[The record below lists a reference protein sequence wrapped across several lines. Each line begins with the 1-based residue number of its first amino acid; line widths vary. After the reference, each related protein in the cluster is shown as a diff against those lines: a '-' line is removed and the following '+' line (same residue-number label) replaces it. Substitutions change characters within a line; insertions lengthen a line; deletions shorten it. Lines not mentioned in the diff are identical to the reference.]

1 MRRIYLKRKQW
12 NKNVL
17 LLTPFFLV
25 ALMFLVIPMALMV
38 ISSFTSEST
47 GTFTFAN
54 YIEVLTNPFYFQS
67 FLNSG
72 LISIFSSVAG
82 LILAIFVSYAMT
94 NLPENI
100 QDKLTVYINVAANF
114 AGVPLA
120 FAFIILLG
128 NSGVFTLLLEDIN
141 LPFLG
146 TFDLYS
152 WQGLAITY
160 LYFQIPLGIL
170 FIYPSLKKIR
180 KEWKEAAF
188 MLGASNWTYWRK
200 VGLPSIMPSIAG
212 TFVIMFA
219 NGMGTYET
227 AYALTGSNV
236 NLVTIRIAALV
247 SGDIYA
253 RPIIGST
260 LAVIFAIIMIA
271 ILVLSQVLLKKVRR
285 DLT

>member
-17 LLTPFFLV
+17 LLAPFFLV

-38 ISSFTSEST
+38 TSSFTSEST

-94 NLPENI
+94 NLPDPI

-146 TFDLYS
+146 NFDLYS

-260 LAVIFAIIMIA
+260 LAVLFAIIMIA

>member
-1 MRRIYLKRKQW
+1 MKREKS
-12 NKNVL
+12 NKSLIL
-17 LLTPFFLV
+17 LIPFFLITV
-25 ALMFLVIPMALMV
+25 MFLVIPMILMV
-38 ISSFTSEST
+38 TSSFTSELT
-47 GTFTFAN
+47 GAFTLDN
-54 YIEVLTNPFYFQS
+54 YVEVFTNRFYTQS

-72 LISIFSSVAG
+72 IISLFSAITG
-82 LILAIFVSYAMT
+82 IILAIIVSYAMT
-94 NLPENI
+94 NLPEKI

-128 NSGVFTLLLEDIN
+128 NSGVFTLFIENMN
-141 LPFLG
+141 LPFLSD
-146 TFDLYS
+146 FDLYS

-188 MLGASNWTYWRK
+188 MLGASHWFYWRR

-212 TFVIMFA
+212 TFVILFA

-236 NLVTIRIAALV
+236 NLVTIQIASLV
-247 SGDIYA
+247 AGDIYA

-271 ILVLSQVLLKKVRR
+271 ILFISQALLKKVRR
-285 DLT
+285 DLA

>member
-1 MRRIYLKRKQW
+1 MKRKQW
-12 NKNVL
+12 NKSIL
-17 LLTPFFLV
+17 LLIPFFLLS
-25 ALMFLVIPMALMV
+25 AMFLIVPMILM
-38 ISSFTSEST
+38 ITSSFTSETT
-47 GTFTFAN
+47 GAFTLEN
-54 YIEVLTNPFYFQS
+54 YQEVLTNPFYYQA

-72 LISIFSSVAG
+72 MISIISSVVG
-82 LILAIFVSYAMT
+82 LVLAIIVSYAMT
-94 NLPENI
+94 NLPEKI

-128 NSGVFTLLLEDIN
+128 NSGVFRIFFENLDLPLLSN
-141 LPFLG
+141 FN
-146 TFDLYS
+146 LYS

-188 MLGASNWTYWRK
+188 MLGASNWRYWRK

-227 AYALTGSNV
+227 AYALTGSNI

-260 LAVIFAIIMIA
+260 LAVIFAIIMIL
-271 ILVLSQVLLKKVRR
+271 ILIVSQMLLKRVRR
-285 DLT
+285 DLV

>member
-1 MRRIYLKRKQW
+1 
-12 NKNVL
+12 
-17 LLTPFFLV
+17 
-25 ALMFLVIPMALMV
+25 MFLVIPMALMV
-38 ISSFTSEST
+38 TSSFTSEST
-47 GTFTFAN
+47 GAFTLDN
-54 YIEVLTNPFYFQS
+54 YVEVLTNPYYTQS
-67 FLNSG
+67 FVNSG
-72 LISIFSSVAG
+72 IISLFSAIAG
-82 LILAIFVSYAMT
+82 IMFAIIVSYAMT
-94 NLPENI
+94 NLPEKI

-128 NSGVFTLLLEDIN
+128 NSGVFTLFIEKLN
-141 LPFLG
+141 LPILRSFN
-146 TFDLYS
+146 LYS

-188 MLGASNWTYWRK
+188 LLGASNWKYWQK

-236 NLVTIRIAALV
+236 NLVTIQIASLV

-260 LAVIFAIIMIA
+260 LAVIFAIVMIV
-271 ILVLSQVLLKKVRR
+271 ILFISQVLLKKVRR
-285 DLT
+285 DLA

>member
-1 MRRIYLKRKQW
+1 MA
-12 NKNVL
+12 NMVL
-17 LLTPFFLV
+17 
-25 ALMFLVIPMALMV
+25 
-38 ISSFTSEST
+38 SSFTSEST
-47 GTFTFAN
+47 GAFTFDN
-54 YIEVLTNPFYFQS
+54 YIEVLTNPFYSQS

-72 LISIFSSVAG
+72 LISIFSAFAG
-82 LILAIFVSYAMT
+82 LIFAILVSYAMS
-94 NLPENI
+94 NLPDKI
-100 QDKLTVYINVAANF
+100 QDKLAVYINVAANF

-128 NSGVFTLLLEDIN
+128 NSGVFTLFIESLN
-141 LPFLG
+141 LPLLSGFK
-146 TFDLYS
+146 LYS

-188 MLGASNWTYWRK
+188 MLGASNWTYWKK

-227 AYALTGSNV
+227 AYALTGSNI

-260 LAVIFAIIMIA
+260 LAVIFAIIMVA
-271 ILVLSQVLLKKVRR
+271 ILALSQIMLKKVRR
-285 DLT
+285 DLA

>member
-17 LLTPFFLV
+17 LLAPFFLV

-38 ISSFTSEST
+38 TSSFTSEST
-47 GTFTFAN
+47 GSFTLAN

-72 LISIFSSVAG
+72 MISIFSSVAG
-82 LILAIFVSYAMT
+82 LLLAIIVSYAMT
-94 NLPENI
+94 NLPHSV

-146 TFDLYS
+146 NFNLYS

-188 MLGASNWTYWRK
+188 MLGASNWMYWRK

-236 NLVTIRIAALV
+236 NLVTIRIAALI

-285 DLT
+285 DLA

>member
-1 MRRIYLKRKQW
+1 LKRKQW

-17 LLTPFFLV
+17 LLVPFFLLTV
-25 ALMFLVIPMALMV
+25 MFLVIPMALMV

-47 GTFTFAN
+47 GAFTFDN
-54 YIEVLTNPFYFQS
+54 YIEVITNPFYSQS

-72 LISIFSSVAG
+72 LISIFSAVAG
-82 LILAIFVSYAMT
+82 LILAILVSYAMT
-94 NLPENI
+94 NLPEKI

-128 NSGVFTLLLEDIN
+128 NSGVFRIFLDNINFPLLS
-141 LPFLG
+141 

-188 MLGASNWTYWRK
+188 MLGASNWMYWRK

-212 TFVIMFA
+212 TFVIMIA

-227 AYALTGSNV
+227 AYALTGSNI

-260 LAVIFAIIMIA
+260 LAVLFAIIMIA
-271 ILVLSQVLLKKVRR
+271 ILVVSQVLLKKVRR
-285 DLT
+285 DLA

>member
-17 LLTPFFLV
+17 LLAPFFLV
-25 ALMFLVIPMALMV
+25 ALMFLVIPMVLMV
-38 ISSFTSEST
+38 TSSFTSEST
-47 GTFTFAN
+47 GAFTFAN

-94 NLPENI
+94 NLPHSI

-146 TFDLYS
+146 NFELYS

-260 LAVIFAIIMIA
+260 LAVLFAIIMIA

>member
-1 MRRIYLKRKQW
+1 MKS
-12 NKNVL
+12 VFL
-17 LLTPFFLV
+17 LVPFFLI
-25 ALMFLVIPMALMV
+25 AILFLVVPMVLMV
-38 ISSFTSEST
+38 TSSFTSEST
-47 GTFTFAN
+47 GTFTFDN
-54 YIEVLTNPFYFQS
+54 YVEVLTNPFYSQS
-67 FLNSG
+67 FVNSG
-72 LISIFSSVAG
+72 MISLFSAVAG
-82 LILAIFVSYAMT
+82 IVLAIFVSYAMT
-94 NLPENI
+94 NLPEKI
-100 QDKLTVYINVAANF
+100 QDKLTVYINLAANF

-128 NSGVFTLLLEDIN
+128 NSGVFTLFIENLN
-141 LPFLG
+141 LPFLSD
-146 TFDLYS
+146 FNLYS

-188 MLGASNWTYWRK
+188 MLGASHWTYWRK

-236 NLVTIRIAALV
+236 NLVTIQIAALV

-271 ILVLSQVLLKKVRR
+271 ILFVSQMLLKKVRK
-285 DLT
+285 DLA

>member
-17 LLTPFFLV
+17 LLAPFFLV

-38 ISSFTSEST
+38 TSSFTSEST
-47 GTFTFAN
+47 GTFTLAN

-72 LISIFSSVAG
+72 MISIFSSVIG
-82 LILAIFVSYAMT
+82 LILAICVSYAMT
-94 NLPENI
+94 NLPHSI

-146 TFDLYS
+146 NFDLYS

>member
-1 MRRIYLKRKQW
+1 
-12 NKNVL
+12 
-17 LLTPFFLV
+17 
-25 ALMFLVIPMALMV
+25 MFLVIPMALMV
-38 ISSFTSEST
+38 TSSFTSEST
-47 GTFTFAN
+47 GAFTFAN

-141 LPFLG
+141 LPLLG
-146 TFDLYS
+146 NFDLYS

>member
-17 LLTPFFLV
+17 LLAPFFLV

-38 ISSFTSEST
+38 TSSFTSEST
-47 GTFTFAN
+47 GTFTLAN

-72 LISIFSSVAG
+72 MISIFSSVIG
-82 LILAIFVSYAMT
+82 LILAICVSYAMT
-94 NLPENI
+94 NLPHSI

-146 TFDLYS
+146 NFDLYS

-260 LAVIFAIIMIA
+260 LAVIFSIIMIA

>member
-17 LLTPFFLV
+17 LLAPFFLV
-25 ALMFLVIPMALMV
+25 ALMFLVIPMILMV
-38 ISSFTSEST
+38 TSSFTSEST
-47 GTFTFAN
+47 GAFTFAN
-54 YIEVLTNPFYFQS
+54 YIEVLTNPFYSQS

-94 NLPENI
+94 NLPDPI

-146 TFDLYS
+146 NFDLYS

-260 LAVIFAIIMIA
+260 LAVLFAVIMIV
-271 ILVLSQVLLKKVRR
+271 ILVFSQVLLKRVRR

>member
-17 LLTPFFLV
+17 LLAPFFLV
-25 ALMFLVIPMALMV
+25 TLMFLVIPMALMV
-38 ISSFTSEST
+38 TSSFTSEST
-47 GTFTFAN
+47 GAFTFAN

-94 NLPENI
+94 NLPHSI

-141 LPFLG
+141 LPLLG
-146 TFDLYS
+146 NFDLYS

-260 LAVIFAIIMIA
+260 LAVLFAVIMIV
-271 ILVLSQVLLKKVRR
+271 ILVFSQVLLKKVRR

>member
-1 MRRIYLKRKQW
+1 LKRKQW

-17 LLTPFFLV
+17 LLAPFFLLTV
-25 ALMFLVIPMALMV
+25 MFLVIPMALMV

-47 GTFTFAN
+47 GGFTFNN
-54 YIEVLTNPFYFQS
+54 YIEVLTNPFYSQS

-72 LISIFSSVAG
+72 MISVFSAVVGIIF
-82 LILAIFVSYAMT
+82 AIFVSYAMT
-94 NLPENI
+94 NLPDNI
-100 QDKLTVYINVAANF
+100 QDKLTIYINVAANF

-128 NSGVFTLLLEDIN
+128 NSGVFTLFLEKAN
-141 LPFLG
+141 LPFLNN
-146 TFDLYS
+146 FNLYS

-180 KEWKEAAF
+180 KEWKEASF
-188 MLGASNWTYWRK
+188 MLGASNWIYWRK

-236 NLVTIRIAALV
+236 NLITIRIAALV

-271 ILVLSQVLLKKVRR
+271 ILVVSQVLLKKVRR
-285 DLT
+285 DLA

>member
-1 MRRIYLKRKQW
+1 MI
-12 NKNVL
+12 
-17 LLTPFFLV
+17 
-25 ALMFLVIPMALMV
+25 LMIT
-38 ISSFTSEST
+38 SSFTSETT
-47 GTFTFAN
+47 GMFTFDN
-54 YIEVLTNPFYFQS
+54 YKEIFTNPFYYQA

-72 LISIFSSVAG
+72 MISIFSSVVG
-82 LILAIFVSYAMT
+82 LVLAIVVSYALT
-94 NLPENI
+94 NLPQKI
-100 QDKLTVYINVAANF
+100 QDKITVYINVAANF

-128 NSGVFTLLLEDIN
+128 NSGAFRIFFEGIDFPLMADFN
-141 LPFLG
+141 
-146 TFDLYS
+146 LYS
-152 WQGLAITY
+152 WQGLALTY

-170 FIYPSLKKIR
+170 FIYPSLKKIK

-188 MLGASNWTYWRK
+188 LLGASNWSYWRK
-200 VGLPSIMPSIAG
+200 VGLPNIMPSIAG

-236 NLVTIRIAALV
+236 NLITIRIAALI

-260 LAVIFAIIMIA
+260 LAVVFAVIMIA
-271 ILVLSQVLLKKVRR
+271 ILILSQTMLRRVRR
-285 DLT
+285 DLA

>member
-1 MRRIYLKRKQW
+1 MKVKRL
-12 NKNVL
+12 NKNGIWL
-17 LLTPFFLV
+17 LPFFLLA
-25 ALMFLVIPMALMV
+25 ALFLITPLVLM
-38 ISSFTSEST
+38 ITSSFTSETT
-47 GTFTFAN
+47 GSFTLDN
-54 YIEVLTNPFYFQS
+54 YKEVFTKAFYYQS

-72 LISIFSSVAG
+72 MISLFSSITG
-82 LILAIFVSYAMT
+82 LILAIIVAYSLT
-94 NLPENI
+94 NLPGKI
-100 QDKLTVYINVAANF
+100 QEKISVYINVAANF

-120 FAFIILLG
+120 FAFIILIG
-128 NSGVFTLLLEDIN
+128 NSGAFRLFFDELSI
-141 LPFLG
+141 PFLNN
-146 TFDLYS
+146 FDFYS

-180 KEWKEAAF
+180 REWKEAAF
-188 MLGASNWTYWRK
+188 ILGASNWTYWKK
-200 VGLPSIMPSIAG
+200 VGLPNIMPSIAG

-236 NLVTIRIAALV
+236 NLITIRIAALV

-260 LAVIFAIIMIA
+260 LAVIFAFMMIV
-271 ILVLSQVLLKKVRR
+271 ILVVSQVLLKRVRR
-285 DLT
+285 DLA